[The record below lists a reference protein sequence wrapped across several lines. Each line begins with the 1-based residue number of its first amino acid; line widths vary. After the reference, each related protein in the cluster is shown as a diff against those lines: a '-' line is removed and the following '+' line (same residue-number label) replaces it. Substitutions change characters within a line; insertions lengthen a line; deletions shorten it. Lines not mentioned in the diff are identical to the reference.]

1 MNQPAEKLVADVK
14 VLASDVEALVR
25 ATSAQSGE
33 KLAAAR
39 QRLQVALA
47 SAGDVMAVRGRTA
60 VETTN
65 RYVRENPWT
74 MTGLAVAAGAVL
86 GFLIGRR

>member
-1 MNQPAEKLVADVK
+1 MNQPSEKLVADVK

-47 SAGDVMAVRGRTA
+47 SAGDVMAVRDRTA

-74 MTGLAVAAGAVL
+74 MTGLAIAAGAVL